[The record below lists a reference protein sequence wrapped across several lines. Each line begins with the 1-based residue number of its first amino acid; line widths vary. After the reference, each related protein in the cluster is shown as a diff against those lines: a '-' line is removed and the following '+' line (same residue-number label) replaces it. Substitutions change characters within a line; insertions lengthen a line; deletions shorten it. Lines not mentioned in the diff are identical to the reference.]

1 VGANPPLTGWSPD
14 ANWFWD
20 GSKWRDAVS
29 PDGKWRFDGSA
40 WLPFTGLRSPMPL
53 APFQP
58 GPPPPPPAAGLPSW
72 VAASEVERL
81 QAREEAREPASVGPP
96 PELPQEVDVGSGHP
110 VVGKVLLWAGVV
122 LGAGVLVFG
131 LLGLASP
138 TLHQSTVPFAVFVV
152 VLGGTVAAS
161 CLLQLFS
168 PGLLADSFGAVGMV
182 VRSLGILG
190 SLVIL
195 GMIVNTWISLS
206 RPVGSGRNVIPWA
219 TVLVI
224 AFRAWRGRWLA
235 AVIIGATWAA
245 AFLLTSAMGR

>member
-1 VGANPPLTGWSPD
+1 
-14 ANWFWD
+14 
-20 GSKWRDAVS
+20 
-29 PDGKWRFDGSA
+29 
-40 WLPFTGLRSPMPL
+40 M
-53 APFQP
+53 
-58 GPPPPPPAAGLPSW
+58 
-72 VAASEVERL
+72 
-81 QAREEAREPASVGPP
+81 
-96 PELPQEVDVGSGHP
+96 GSGHQ
-110 VVGKVLLWAGVV
+110 VIGKVLLWAGVV
-122 LGAGVLVFG
+122 LGAGVVVFG

-138 TLHQSTVPFAVFVV
+138 TLHQSTRPFAVFVV

-161 CLLQLFS
+161 CLLRLFS

-190 SLVIL
+190 SLVML

-224 AFRAWRGRWLA
+224 ALRAWRGRWLA
-235 AVIIGATWAA
+235 AVIIGLTWAA

>member
-1 VGANPPLTGWSPD
+1 M
-14 ANWFWD
+14 
-20 GSKWRDAVS
+20 
-29 PDGKWRFDGSA
+29 
-40 WLPFTGLRSPMPL
+40 RS
-53 APFQP
+53 
-58 GPPPPPPAAGLPSW
+58 
-72 VAASEVERL
+72 VHHVI
-81 QAREEAREPASVGPP
+81 
-96 PELPQEVDVGSGHP
+96 
-110 VVGKVLLWAGVV
+110 GKVPLWAGVV
-122 LGAGVLVFG
+122 LGAGILIFG

-138 TLHQSTVPFAVFVV
+138 TLHQSTRPFAVFVV

-161 CLLQLFS
+161 CLLRLFS

-224 AFRAWRGRWLA
+224 ALRAGRGRWLA